1 MSAPVVELQGVD
13 LSLQGQVI
21 LDGVDLRVQAGDFLG
36 VLGPNGGGKS
46 MLVKVMLGLC
56 PPNRGTVRLFGLP
69 PEQAHGR
76 VGYVPQFAS
85 FDRQYPISVLEAVL
99 MGRLR
104 PGKTFRSLAAD
115 DLAAARRALK
125 RLDMLD
131 LESRQVGRL
140 SLGQLQRVLVA
151 RALAVEPELL
161 VLDEPTASLDP
172 GSGSGVYQVLQE
184 LSKDTTILLVS
195 HDLGVVSSLVR
206 SIACVNRRL
215 YYHGAPEI
223 TREVFEESYGCPVG
237 FVTHRH
243 EHLFLEEH

>member
-1 MSAPVVELQGVD
+1 MSNPVVELQGVN
-13 LSLQGQVI
+13 LALQGQVI
-21 LDGVDLRVQAGDFLG
+21 LDDVNLRVDAGDFLG
-36 VLGPNGGGKS
+36 LLGPNGGGKS
-46 MLVKVMLGLC
+46 MLVKVMLGLY
-56 PPNRGTVRLFGLP
+56 PPDRGTVRLFGLP
-69 PEQAHGR
+69 PQKARGR
-76 VGYVPQFAS
+76 VGYVPQCAS

-104 PGKTFRSLAAD
+104 PGKSFRSLAAD
-115 DLAAARRALK
+115 DLDAARQALE

-131 LESRQVGRL
+131 LENRQVGRL

-151 RALAVEPELL
+151 RALAVQPELL

-172 GSGSGVYQVLQE
+172 GSGSGVYNVLEE
-184 LSKDTTILLVS
+184 LTGDTTILLVS

-206 SIACVNRRL
+206 SIACVNRKL

-223 TREVFEESYGCPVG
+223 TREIFEESYGCPVG

-243 EHLFLEEH
+243 EHLFLGEH

>member
-1 MSAPVVELQGVD
+1 MSAPVVELQGIH
-13 LSLQGQVI
+13 LTLQEQVI
-21 LDGVDLRVQAGDFLG
+21 LEDVNLRVEAGDFLG
-36 VLGPNGGGKS
+36 LLGPNGGGKS
-46 MLVKVMLGLC
+46 MLIRVMLGLC
-56 PPNRGTVRLFGLP
+56 PPDRGSVRLFGRP
-69 PEQAHGR
+69 PEEGRGR

-85 FDRQYPISVLEAVL
+85 FDRQYPISVMEAVL

-104 PGKTFRSLAAD
+104 PRRTFRSLTAAD
-115 DLAAARRALK
+115 RDSARRALQ
-125 RLDMLD
+125 RVD
-131 LESRQVGRL
+131 LSDLADRQIGRL

-172 GSGSGVYQVLQE
+172 GSGSGVYQVLE
-184 LSKDTTILLVS
+184 EISKQTTILLVS

-223 TREVFEESYGCPVG
+223 TREIFEESYGCPIG

-243 EHLFLEEH
+243 EHLMLERH